1 MEEEIH
7 VPDDQELWASLP
19 TLEGEAKADALSLL
33 SISYSG
39 SDKSQYAIALA
50 EEAKDLYMAAGFDGS
65 EIEFI
70 WIWGVLAESNAAL
83 ERFNDAIEAGLK
95 CLVSYERYFVPG
107 YERIRWDLIRW
118 YLEAY
123 RFDEA
128 RAQFEEMYGR
138 YKFTSEL
145 VFSECDAVEL
155 E

>member
-95 CLVSYERYFVPG
+95 CLELYERYFVPG

-128 RAQFEEMYGR
+128 KAQFEEMYGR

-145 VFSECDAVEL
+145 VFSECEDIEL